1 MNRVVVTG
9 LGIIS
14 PIGNDVNTFWN
25 NLKSGVCGIG
35 EITKFDTAQHKVKIA
50 AEVKDFDPLKY
61 MEKPDVMRSD
71 SYTQYA
77 IAAVSQAMEDSGVYG
92 SVAPERIGVYIGTGT
107 GGINTIISEYSKLM
121 DKGPRRVSPYFVP
134 MMISNMAAG
143 MIAIRYGCKGAAM
156 PAVTACASGSNAI
169 GEAMRMIR
177 HGYADVMIAGGAEA
191 SVNELSSA
199 GFANMQALSTE
210 ENPLEASLPFDAR
223 RKGFVMGEGAGA
235 VILESYEHAINRG
248 AHIYAEL
255 CGYGSTCD
263 AYHITAPD
271 PEADGGARAILDA
284 WNEASVDT
292 DKIYI
297 NAHGTGTKMN
307 DKTETLAIKKAL
319 GESRAHKALISS
331 TKSMTGHMFGAA
343 GAAEA
348 VAAVLALNEGI
359 IPPTI
364 GLTEPDPECDLDYV
378 PLKAR
383 IADIDVA
390 LSISLGF
397 GGHNAC
403 LAFKKINGEKI

>member
-14 PIGNDVNTFWN
+14 PIGNDITSFWN
-25 NLKSGVCGIG
+25 NLKAGVCGIG
-35 EITKFDTAQHKVKIA
+35 EITKFDTSQHKVKIA

-61 MEKPDVMRSD
+61 MEKLDVLHSD

-77 IAAVSQAMEDSGVYG
+77 VVAVSQAMEDSGVLG
-92 SVAPERIGVYIGTGT
+92 TVEPEKIGVYIGTGT
-107 GGINTIISEYSKLM
+107 GGINTIIEEHRKLIE
-121 DKGPRRVSPYFVP
+121 KGPRRVSPYFVP
-134 MMISNMAAG
+134 MMIANMAAG

-191 SVNELSSA
+191 SVNELSLA
-199 GFANMQALSTE
+199 GFANMQALSTA

-235 VILESYEHAINRG
+235 LILESYEHAKNRG

-271 PEADGGARAILDA
+271 PDADGGARAILDA
-284 WNEASVDT
+284 WKETDVDT

-307 DKTETLAIKKAL
+307 DLTETKAIKKAL
-319 GESRAHKALISS
+319 GENRAHKALISS
-331 TKSMTGHMFGAA
+331 TKSMTGHMLGAA

-348 VAAVLALNEGI
+348 VAAIMALNEGI

-378 PLKAR
+378 PLTPR
-383 IADIDVA
+383 NADIDVA

-403 LAFKKINGEKI
+403 LAFKKINGDVI